1 MTELSGGS
9 TAAVPEASPPVATV
23 ETTPQPLEP
32 APTLDPASAPASNT
46 PVLSTTDAPSNTVD
60 TEKTEA
66 SIAPAAPAPAATA
79 PAVSNACTGSIAPV
93 EPSSATPPVV
103 SKGSTPPVP
112 PVAPVSASASAP
124 AATAAPEPAPAPSFN
139 VKTEPTNDSFAAA
152 STVLGAGLLESL
164 QNAIKRPRADE
175 GDDGNQGSEAKRAK
189 VEVPPEAE
197 ATPVAVAAPSA
208 APPAMDLEA
217 MLKSALGSMNTTL
230 SPTPAPSAP
239 AASVSLTPVAPTPP
253 PLPNPAVPATPVTP
267 AVPATVPIPAAP
279 NPALP
284 VPSAPISLT
293 TTPATSTPSL
303 PASST
308 AIKSPPRPPA
318 AAPIVST
325 PAASKTPG
333 LSAPTKD
340 VASSRRDIASPG
352 GESRFGANHMGA
364 PSRESA
370 KMRFAQNPTYI
381 SRSMGL
387 PLLGSY
393 AVQLLYALSEN
404 PGLDPTHDGEATET
418 RRVYKLL
425 WSAFR
430 NTRKLFS
437 ETAAI
442 LSTEDLDIKEAGDQ
456 ETILMANMATISA
469 SIFEADDIPLI
480 EAHDYFLSTFLP
492 EADALNKDLA
502 TLFLSLKYRTLAAE
516 LVRLPNEEQRSE
528 FLERLFPVN
537 LEEQL
542 QNMHVD
548 SPLTEYEREFM
559 KDMMVAKERLLESA
573 KTDESRQQLQE
584 QYTLDGF
591 RDELSAYLRANED
604 VVLRYADSHGIEF
617 PSDDDGNGDGS
628 DIAGDDVDSSVL
640 NGKDFTAMG
649 DSIASML
656 SAAMASSDGLTA
668 APSAATQQSAAPAAA
683 SGAGPM
689 VIDSSNGMNAQPALE
704 ASPMAEGVSRLI
716 QEAVRRSA
724 ARSTSQTPAAPPL
737 ASTPAALSTIPS
749 VRAHTVAPPSNG
761 PTAPAPAS
769 ADGAMDL
776 TGLTKLIKEKLG
788 QDAQNAQ
795 PQPAPAPAL
804 VPTPAYNVQQT
815 QSPVAQANAALSSMQ
830 NTFANNLAMY
840 NRTPSFPFQTVPT
853 PPLPPPQPPVSNIN
867 GNGSS
872 GSLPPN
878 QSSPSSILYQQ
889 ARQAAA
895 SKTQGHT
902 RREGLHSTR
911 RPWSP
916 DEEQALMAGLDMVK
930 GPHWSQILQLFGAN
944 GTISDI
950 LKDRSQVQLK
960 DKARNLKLF
969 FLKANTEMP
978 YYLKCV
984 TGELKTRAPSQA
996 ARKEAE
1002 ERARATNKEEQARV
1016 QGIMTLAGGLQDNK
1030 NQTPVASVP
1039 SPTPA
1044 TAPATAPVPAPSHAA
1059 TPVRAG
1065 SVVHNST
1072 TNGNPAA
1079 NSSARPATV
1088 APNGATNSPARAG
1101 APPAMQSIAP
1111 NPQTSNLPP
1120 RLASATQLS
1129 PAVQQQ
1135 LQQLQ
1140 QRQSQQAQLTPR
1152 QTAGTAT
1159 VTAGG
1164 AGAGS
1169 AVPQRAPVTAADV
1182 VNAAARGGFPA
1193 TAQALAA
1200 QQTNGSVADRPPLTP
1215 GNKHLSSLSTTSSS
1229 IKSVTADLTA
1239 GMAAAIN
1246 NAINNAAI
1254 AARPTSTMLTSAQ
1267 RLAAGRQVS
1276 TSPSRSPGP
1285 QHAQQHRPMQSS
1297 PSPIRNLT
1305 PQSPAVAQAAR
1316 SVQATKPAGQQSP
1329 APAHSTPSSNTTAQS
1344 ITSPSTPQ
1352 PQSHPSTAAPAT
1364 VPVTT
1369 SAAPATT
1376 PSTVTSAAAKP
1387 LTAEPSM
1394 APTITSGVAPATP
1407 SQATS
1412 KTTPQQPEDRL
1423 WMLQQHVHTD
1433 GLKVTPSASAVS
1445 ANGASGLAVNKTSP
1459 TPAPAP
1465 NAAASAPAATN
1476 STPVPAVA
1484 SNATPATAVKAPTP
1498 ISQQQL
1504 QQQNLKQEQQEDAS
1518 EESVLRRLLASPPN

>member
-23 ETTPQPLEP
+23 ETTPQPLES
-32 APTLDPASAPASNT
+32 APTPDPAFAPASNT
-46 PVLSTTDAPSNTVD
+46 PVLPTTDAPSNTVD
-60 TEKTEA
+60 TGKTEA
-66 SIAPAAPAPAATA
+66 SVAPAAPAPSDVTANTRAA
-79 PAVSNACTGSIAPV
+79 SIAPF
-93 EPSSATPPVV
+93 EPSS
-103 SKGSTPPVP
+103 STPPVASTVPAP
-112 PVAPVSASASAP
+112 PAPPGAPVPASAL
-124 AATAAPEPAPAPSFN
+124 ATTSVPEPAPAPSFN
-139 VKTEPTNDSFAAA
+139 VKTEPTNDSLAAA

-197 ATPVAVAAPSA
+197 AAPVAVAAPSA
-208 APPAMDLEA
+208 TPPAMDLEA

-239 AASVSLTPVAPTPP
+239 AASVSFTPVAPTPP
-253 PLPNPAVPATPVTP
+253 PPPNP

-325 PAASKTPG
+325 AAASKTPG

-352 GESRFGANHMGA
+352 GESRFSANNMGA

-425 WSAFR
+425 RSAFR

-516 LVRLPNEEQRSE
+516 LVRLPNEEQRGE

-617 PSDDDGNGDGS
+617 PSDDDGNGDG
-628 DIAGDDVDSSVL
+628 
-640 NGKDFTAMG
+640 
-649 DSIASML
+649 IASML

-668 APSAATQQSAAPAAA
+668 SPSATTQQSTAPAAA

-749 VRAHTVAPPSNG
+749 VRAHTVAPPTNG

-804 VPTPAYNVQQT
+804 VPTPAYNAQQT

-840 NRTPSFPFQTVPT
+840 NRSPSFPFQQVPA
-853 PPLPPPQPPVSNIN
+853 PPLPPPQPPVSNHN

-1030 NQTPVASVP
+1030 NQAPVASVP
-1039 SPTPA
+1039 SQTPA
-1044 TAPATAPVPAPSHAA
+1044 TAPATAPVPAASHAA

-1065 SVVHNST
+1065 SVAHNST

-1079 NSSARPATV
+1079 NSSARSATV

-1200 QQTNGSVADRPPLTP
+1200 QQTNGSVADRPPLKP

-1239 GMAAAIN
+1239 GMTAAIN

-1305 PQSPAVAQAAR
+1305 PQSPAVAQASR
-1316 SVQATKPAGQQSP
+1316 PVQATKPAGQQSP
-1329 APAHSTPSSNTTAQS
+1329 APAHSTPSPNATAQS

-1352 PQSHPSTAAPAT
+1352 PQSHPSTAAPTT

-1376 PSTVTSAAAKP
+1376 PSTVTSTAAKP
-1387 LTAEPSM
+1387 LTAPPSM
-1394 APTITSGVAPATP
+1394 APTISSGVASVTP

-1412 KTTPQQPEDRL
+1412 KATPQQPEDRL
-1423 WMLQQHVHTD
+1423 WMLQQHVHTE
-1433 GLKVTPSASAVS
+1433 GPKVTPSASAVS

-1459 TPAPAP
+1459 APAPAP

-1484 SNATPATAVKAPTP
+1484 PNATPATAVKAPTP
-1498 ISQQQL
+1498 ISQQML